1 MKELNNSCKLAIL
14 FIILIVPVVLF
25 HIYILKPCIKEI
37 KNYFL
42 FLSGAFFLLYPAY
55 MEFMK
60 FGTNKLSRKL
70 KDLAIKQ
77 LTKYEL

>member
-1 MKELNNSCKLAIL
+1 MKELNYNIKLALL
-14 FIILIVPVVLF
+14 FIFCIVPPVLF
-25 HIYILKPCIKEI
+25 YSYILKPCIKEI